1 MRIHRCHYNYA
12 TNEGNR
18 RIMKIGCF
26 ELEPWEEDHFN
37 KTFPK
42 DKIVFS
48 QKRLNARNVNK
59 YKNLEVVAAFVHSEL
74 NKEVL
79 DKLPK
84 LKLIVTMS
92 TGYDHINLEEC
103 KKRKIVVCNVPV
115 YGENTVAEHTFALI
129 LALSRKIVDCVNRTH
144 LGSFR
149 LEGLRG
155 FDLKDK
161 TIGLVGCGNI
171 GKNVARIARGFE
183 MKVLVFDLYKDKKLA
198 KEIGFKYVLL
208 EKLLQESDI
217 ITLHVPENKHT
228 HHLINKEKLKLM
240 KNSAYLIN
248 TSRGGIVDTKALIS
262 ALKNKQIAG
271 AALDVMEDEC
281 EILEETQLLKKEF
294 GGHCDLSKIVKNH
307 QLLRM
312 KNVIITPHN
321 AFNTNE
327 ALMRILQTTL
337 DNIKAF
343 KRGKVINII
352 K

>member
-1 MRIHRCHYNYA
+1 
-12 TNEGNR
+12 
-18 RIMKIGCF
+18 MKISCF
-26 ELEPWEEDHFN
+26 ELETWEEDYFN
-37 KTFPK
+37 KNFPQ
-42 DKIVFS
+42 DQITFS
-48 QKRLNARNVNK
+48 QKRLSTKNISR
-59 YKNLEVVAAFVHSEL
+59 YKDAEIIAAFVHSEL
-74 NKEVL
+74 NKEIL

-84 LKLIVTMS
+84 LKMIATMS
-92 TGYDHINLEEC
+92 TGFDAIDLEEC
-103 KKRKIVVCNVPV
+103 KKRKITVCNVPI

-129 LALSRKIVDCVNRTH
+129 LALSRKIVDCVNRTN

-149 LEGLRG
+149 LQGLRG

-161 TIGLVGCGNI
+161 TIGIVGCGNI

-183 MKVLVFDLYKDKKLA
+183 MNVLVFDVYKDMNVA
-198 KEIGFKYVLL
+198 KEIGFKYVTL

-240 KNSAYLIN
+240 KKSTVLIN
-248 TSRGGIVDTKALIS
+248 TSRGGIVDTKALTS
-262 ALKNKQIAG
+262 ALKSKQIAA

-294 GGHCDLSKIVKNH
+294 GGHCKLDKIVKNH
-307 QLLRM
+307 PLLGM

-321 AFNTNE
+321 AFNTKE
-327 ALMRILQTTL
+327 AMMRILQTTL
-337 DNIKAF
+337 NNIKAF
-343 KRGKVINII
+343 RKGKSINVV

>member
-1 MRIHRCHYNYA
+1 MN
-12 TNEGNR
+12 
-18 RIMKIGCF
+18 IGCF
-26 ELEPWEEDHFN
+26 ELEPWEESHF
-37 KTFPK
+37 KKAFPR
-42 DKIVFS
+42 DKLMFS
-48 QKRLNARNVNK
+48 QKILNPRNVNK
-59 YKNLEVVAAFVHSEL
+59 YKEINVVAVFVHSEL
-74 NKEVL
+74 NKEML

-92 TGYDHINLEEC
+92 TGFDHIDLEEC
-103 KKRKIVVCNVPV
+103 RKRNITICNVPA

-129 LALSRKIVDCVNRTH
+129 LALSRKVVDCVNRTH

-149 LEGLRG
+149 LQGLRG

-161 TIGLVGCGNI
+161 TLGIVGCGNI
-171 GKNVARIARGFE
+171 D
-183 MKVLVFDLYKDKKLA
+183 MYKDEKFA
-198 KEIGFKYVLL
+198 KETGFKYVTL
-208 EKLLQESDI
+208 EQLFKKSDV

-228 HHLINKEKLKLM
+228 HHLINKERLKLM
-240 KNSAYLIN
+240 KSSAYLIN
-248 TSRGGIVDTKALIS
+248 TSRGGIIDTKALIS
-262 ALKNKQIAG
+262 ALKKKQIAG

-294 GGHCDLSKIVKNH
+294 GGHCDLNKIVKNH
-307 QLLRM
+307 PLLKM

-343 KRGKVINII
+343 RKGKVINSV

>member
-1 MRIHRCHYNYA
+1 MCIYRCNYNYT

-18 RIMKIGCF
+18 RRMKIGCF
-26 ELEPWEEDHFN
+26 ELEPWEESHF
-37 KTFPK
+37 KKAFPK
-42 DKIVFS
+42 DKLMFS
-48 QKRLNARNVNK
+48 QKRLNTRNVNR
-59 YKNLEVVAAFVHSEL
+59 YKNLEIVAAFVHSEL

-103 KKRKIVVCNVPV
+103 KKRKIVVCNVPT

-129 LALSRKIVDCVNRTH
+129 LALSRRVVDCVNRTH

-155 FDLKDK
+155 FDLKGK
-161 TIGLVGCGNI
+161 TLGIVGCGNI
-171 GKNVARIARGFE
+171 GKHIVRIAHGFE
-183 MKVLVFDLYKDKKLA
+183 MNSLVFDVYKDKKLA
-198 KEIGFKYVLL
+198 KEIGFKYVAL

-240 KNSAYLIN
+240 KKSAYLIN
-248 TSRGGIVDTKALIS
+248 TSRGGIIDTKALIS

-294 GGHCDLSKIVKNH
+294 GGHCDLGKIVKNH
-307 QLLRM
+307 QLLGM

-343 KRGKVINII
+343 KRRKVINIV